1 MKRTGKPSCR
11 ERRAAVLIV
20 SMIFILVF
28 SMFALSMASM
38 SGTNVQISSNQHKIN
53 SALTAAQ
60 SGLEVV
66 RYYLSD
72 MTIPGTV
79 QPEDKLAT
87 IAAQLQTRFDD
98 AGMTDTTVSYD
109 TATATVTISAIPL
122 DSQSNKVFTATLSYA
137 GGFDT
142 MQLDVAGSSQQIYR
156 GIRANF
162 NFETIGSG
170 VFDFGVASKGPLVMS
185 GQAEL
190 EGVNLAVEASVYIEG
205 DLVTDTNDAF
215 SITNN
220 ASVAGDVS
228 IANEY
233 ATYSAGSTSSVGGAT
248 GDAIAAHIHIG
259 VEYVRF
265 PTPNPEYFRA
275 LATGEQL
282 EADSDW
288 DNHAVLENVV
298 IKANADP
305 IFSNNV
311 TINGILFIET
321 PNVLHFVGHC
331 TVNAIIV
338 AVGDVT
344 DTSGTNSISFD
355 GHVACNDVSTLE
367 GEQFEAIK
375 QETGTFILAP
385 GFGVAFN
392 SHTSVTGGAIAASG
406 ISFNSHAGGTIN
418 GSLINYAPTPTTLGG
433 QSSLMFNRSGRDT
446 DPAGF
451 VSDYVLEFQPSSYSE
466 ILL

>member
-1 MKRTGKPSCR
+1 MMKRTGKSSCR
-11 ERRAAVLIV
+11 ERRAAALIV

-28 SMFALSMASM
+28 SMLALSMASM

-79 QPEDKLAT
+79 QPENRLET

-98 AGMTDTTVSYD
+98 AGMTDATVSYD
-109 TATATVTISAIPL
+109 ATNETVTISVIPL
-122 DSQSNKVFTATLSYA
+122 DSQSNKVFTASLSYA

-142 MQLDVAGSSQQIYR
+142 IQLDVAGSSQQIHR

-162 NFETIGSG
+162 NFETIGSR
-170 VFDFGVASKGPLVMS
+170 VFDFGVASKGPLIMS

-205 DLVTDTNDAF
+205 DLVTDDAF
-215 SITNN
+215 SIANQ

-228 IANEY
+228 IANPY
-233 ATYSAGSTSSVGGAT
+233 STYSAGNNSSVGGAT
-248 GDAIAAHIHIG
+248 GDAIADHVHIG
-259 VEYVRF
+259 VEYVYF

-275 LATGEQL
+275 FATGEQL
-282 EADSDW
+282 EAGSDW
-288 DNHAVLENVV
+288 DNNAVLENVV

-305 IFSNNV
+305 TFSNDV

-321 PNVLHFVGHC
+321 PNVLHFGNHC

-338 AVGDVT
+338 AAGDVA
-344 DTSGTNSISFD
+344 DTSGTSSISFG
-355 GHVACNDVSTLE
+355 GHVVCNDVSTLE

-385 GFGVAFN
+385 GFSVAFN

-406 ISFNSHAGGTIN
+406 IAFNTHAGGTIN
-418 GSLINYAPTPTTLGG
+418 GSLINYSSTPTTLGA
-433 QSSLMFNRSGRDT
+433 QSSLMFNHSGRDT
-446 DPAGF
+446 NPAGF

-466 ILL
+466 ISL

>member
-1 MKRTGKPSCR
+1 
-11 ERRAAVLIV
+11 
-20 SMIFILVF
+20 
-28 SMFALSMASM
+28 
-38 SGTNVQISSNQHKIN
+38 
-53 SALTAAQ
+53 
-60 SGLEVV
+60 
-66 RYYLSD
+66 
-72 MTIPGTV
+72 
-79 QPEDKLAT
+79 
-87 IAAQLQTRFDD
+87 
-98 AGMTDTTVSYD
+98 MTDTTVSYD
-109 TATATVTISAIPL
+109 TATDTVTISAIPL
-122 DSQSNKVFTATLSYA
+122 DSQSNKVFTATLNYA
-137 GGFDT
+137 GGFDII
-142 MQLDVAGSSQQIYR
+142 QLDVAGSSQQIYR

-162 NFETIGSG
+162 NFETIGSR
-170 VFDFGVASKGPLVMS
+170 VFDFGVASKGPLIMS

-205 DLVTDTNDAF
+205 DLVTGDVF
-215 SITNN
+215 SIANQ

-228 IANEY
+228 IANPY
-233 ATYSAGSTSSVGGAT
+233 STYSAGSNSSVGGAT
-248 GDAIAAHIHIG
+248 GDDIADHIHIG
-259 VEYVRF
+259 VEYVDF

-275 LATGEQL
+275 FATGEQL

-305 IFSNNV
+305 TFSNNV

-321 PNVLHFVGHC
+321 PNVLQFGNHC

-338 AVGDVT
+338 AAGDVA
-344 DTSGTNSISFD
+344 DTSGTSSISFG
-355 GHVACNDVSTLE
+355 GHVDCNDVSTLE

-385 GFGVAFN
+385 GFSVAFN

-418 GSLINYAPTPTTLGG
+418 GSLINYATTPTTLGA
-433 QSSLMFNRSGRDT
+433 QSSLMFNHSGRDT
-446 DPAGF
+446 NPAGF
-451 VSDYVLEFQPSSYSE
+451 VSDYILEFQPSSYSE

>member
-1 MKRTGKPSCR
+1 MMKRTDKPICS
-11 ERRAAVLIV
+11 ERRAVALIV
-20 SMIFILVF
+20 SMIFVLVF
-28 SMFALSMASM
+28 SMLAISMVSM
-38 SGTNVQISSNQHKIN
+38 SGTNVQLSSNQHKIN

-79 QPEDKLAT
+79 QPEDRLAT

-109 TATATVTISAIPL
+109 TATDTVTISAIPL

-162 NFETIGSG
+162 NFETIGSR
-170 VFDFGVASKGPLVMS
+170 VFDFGVASKGPLTMD
-185 GQAEL
+185 GHAEI
-190 EGVNLAVEASVYIEG
+190 EGESLAVEAGVYIEG
-205 DLVTDTNDAF
+205 DFVTGNAF
-215 SITNN
+215 SIANH

-228 IANEY
+228 IANPY
-233 ATYSAGSTSSVGGAT
+233 ATYIAGEHTSVGGAT
-248 GDAIAAHIHIG
+248 GEAIADHVHIG
-259 VEYVRF
+259 VEYVDF

-275 LATGEQL
+275 FATGEEL

-298 IKANADP
+298 IKANANP
-305 IFSNNV
+305 TFSNNV
-311 TINGILFIET
+311 TINGILFIEI
-321 PNVLHFVGHC
+321 PNILNFEGHC

-338 AVGDVT
+338 AAGDVT
-344 DTSGTNSISFD
+344 DTSGTNNISFSE
-355 GHVACNDVSTLE
+355 HVVCNDVSTLE

-385 GFGVAFN
+385 GFSLAFSN
-392 SHTSVTGGAIAASG
+392 HALVTNGAIAASG
-406 ISFNSHAGGTIN
+406 ISFTDHAGGTIN
-418 GSLINYAPTPTTLGG
+418 GSLINYAPTPTTLGAH
-433 QSSLMFNRSGRDT
+433 SSLMFNRSGRET
-446 DPAGF
+446 NPTGF

-466 ILL
+466 IPL